1 MKTTTAENKNAT
13 EATTNACRLCTPLG
27 SSLVFKGVRGA
38 IPIMHGSQGCS
49 TYIRRYLI
57 SHYKEPIDIA
67 SSNFSEDTAIFGG
80 GANLKLSIANVTS
93 QYNPELVGISTTCL
107 SETIGDDVPSILRSY
122 KLENEDT
129 DLPEIVHISTPSY
142 SGTHADGF
150 AGAVRAL
157 VDALA
162 TGKEDDKKASH
173 INIMPGMLSPA
184 DLRYLK
190 EIISDFGIS
199 FRMLPDY
206 SKTLDAGPWET
217 YQKISEGGTGIE
229 EITEMGSAEASIE
242 FGEVTKESES
252 AAILLK
258 DKFKIPAFR
267 LPMPFGVKNTDR
279 FFEILKQLSGN
290 PMPEKYK
297 DERARLLDSY
307 VDAHKYIFGARVA
320 IYGEED
326 FVIGMFAFLTELGI
340 TPVLCASGGTS
351 GKLKAVIASLIPE
364 ESEAISILEGAD
376 FGAIEE
382 ACEAI
387 KPDFLI
393 GHSKGYSITRKLEI
407 PLVRVGFPIH
417 DRVGGARILHVG
429 YKGAQ
434 ELFDRIANTILETKQ
449 EESDVGYSYL

>member
-1 MKTTTAENKNAT
+1 MNTAENKHTT

-80 GANLKLSIANVTS
+80 GANLKLSITNVSS
-93 QYNPELVGISTTCL
+93 QYKPELIGISTTCL
-107 SETIGDDVPSILRSY
+107 SETIGDDVPNILQSY
-122 KLENEDT
+122 KLENEDK

-162 TGKEDDKKASH
+162 KNEKEGAADDH

-190 EIISDFGIS
+190 EVLSDFGIS
-199 FRMLPDY
+199 FKMLPDY

-217 YQKISEGGTGIE
+217 YQKIPEGGTGIE
-229 EITEMGSAEASIE
+229 EITEMGSAKASIE
-242 FGEVTKESES
+242 FGNVTKESES
-252 AAILLK
+252 TAALLK
-258 DKFKIPAFR
+258 DKFKIPAHK
-267 LPMPFGVKNTDR
+267 LPMPFGVKNTDH
-279 FFEILKQLSGN
+279 FFDVLKQLSGK
-290 PMPEKYK
+290 PVPEKYK
-297 DERARLLDSY
+297 EERARLLDSY
-307 VDAHKYIFGARVA
+307 VDAHKYVFGARVA

-326 FVIGMFAFLTELGI
+326 FVIGMFSFLTEIGI
-340 TPVLCASGGTS
+340 TPIICASGGTS
-351 GKLKAVIASLIPE
+351 GKLKKIITSLTPE
-364 ESEAISILEGAD
+364 DSEKITVLEGVD

-382 ACEAI
+382 ATEEME
-387 KPDFLI
+387 PDFLI
-393 GHSKGYSITRKLEI
+393 GHSKGYSITRKLRMPI
-407 PLVRVGFPIH
+407 VRVGFPIH
-417 DRVGGARILHVG
+417 DRIGGSRILHVG

-434 ELFDRIANTILETKQ
+434 ELFDKITNTILETKQ